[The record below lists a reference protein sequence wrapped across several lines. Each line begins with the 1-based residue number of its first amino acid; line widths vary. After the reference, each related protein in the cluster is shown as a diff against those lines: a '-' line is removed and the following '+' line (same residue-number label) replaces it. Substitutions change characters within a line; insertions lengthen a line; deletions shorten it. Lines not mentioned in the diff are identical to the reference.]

1 MARIGYTGGLSRQP
15 VKMDTAG
22 ANFFAGM
29 AGVQAMQQAQEKHQQ
44 EMAQSD
50 QKLALLQSAENRSER
65 ELQIKEQEAYRVD
78 TQFKAGLTTAKSK
91 VSTWNGRDKPQ
102 WGSRGLQ
109 SQWQSL
115 NDMRAD
121 IERRKSR
128 GQDAS
133 AQELA
138 FAQLS
143 QQYNTTYESER
154 YRNDASALA
163 TGVGGLYEELGL
175 QPDQEIQA
183 LLDGVMNADGD
194 PGGEPGPQGP
204 NAAQVGP
211 DALQKLRSE
220 RQRLLRYRQER
231 KQRELLALDLGSMQ
245 EVFNSLR
252 AGQIPEGFE
261 ISEDAAR
268 ALADMTV
275 ADDKALLMTGSNH
288 ALLELNK
295 ALGGAFS
302 ESLDPWNVN
311 SNIQDIQK
319 EVRRLKG
326 LFGMVRDKD
335 TMDTYNLQKDVE
347 LRMRDERKRFQERE
361 RMAESLTQHY
371 QQQGIPQDEMSPY
384 MLFAQVHRGQSLK
397 DDGMQYD
404 DSAEY
409 MELAQIV
416 ESRLEAIG
424 GPRHEAIKILD
435 ENWRK
440 GSKEREYFASI
451 APRFNEDQRRKGRG
465 NAAFWEAAARD
476 IAGQGMQ
483 MSEKPS
489 SPAIDQEFLELE
501 FTHLDDRGVL
511 DQFGSAGVQAADALA
526 NQALSAL
533 GTAANALGGVFGAT
547 PTMRDPW
554 KQAGVQSRM
563 YQRYNSGDAAR
574 DERLHTALKA
584 AGISEEEFFDRQ
596 ETGMGLDVLG
606 TVLDGEGI
614 KAKTSKQGQP
624 MTIMEYVARNPKKGG
639 RLLHALR
646 YPDEVYDTDHV
657 AEPDA
662 EPTQG
667 SRSTS
672 DRGVFEEERRRAIG
686 QRALGGERTP
696 IRATAEDR
704 DAARLAAEV
713 NDAERARVGLPGE
726 GRPPTQRQSIEQAVG
741 MEEFMRPA
749 EDAPV
754 DPEDPEPAGTPDR
767 PRGFK
772 GQSRDQ
778 MLGLEEAMRPE
789 TSASEDLRQRVRAG
803 AARGTGG
810 YADIGPGERLAP
822 TSQFANS
829 TPETLGEF
837 LQMTMVG
844 DRRFDPDTIPMAELQ
859 SMARSRLAQLRRRRD
874 ALSTA
879 GRRRGG
885 RKPSRAE
892 LNDLN
897 RMIRK
902 VEDLLLPE

>member
-44 EMAQSD
+44 DMAQSD

-109 SQWQSL
+109 NQWQSL

-154 YRNDASALA
+154 YRNDASTLA

-204 NAAQVGP
+204 NASQVGP

-261 ISEDAAR
+261 ISELAAQE
-268 ALADMTV
+268 LAQMTIG
-275 ADDKALLMTGSNH
+275 DDSSLLMSGSNH

-302 ESLDPWNVN
+302 ESLDPWNVG

-326 LFGMVRDKD
+326 LFGMVR
-335 TMDTYNLQKDVE
+335 TPESMEAYNMQKDVE

-371 QQQGIPQDEMSPY
+371 QQQGIPQEEMSPY

-440 GSKEREYFASI
+440 GAKEREYFASI
-451 APRFNEDQRRKGRG
+451 APRFNENQRRRGRG
-465 NAAFWEAAARD
+465 NGAYWEAAARD

-511 DQFGSAGVQAADALA
+511 DQLGSAGVQAADALA
-526 NQALSAL
+526 NEALSAL
-533 GTAANALGGVFGAT
+533 GTAANALGGVLGAT

-554 KQAGVQSRM
+554 KESGVQSRM
-563 YQRYNSGDAAR
+563 YQRYDSGDAAR

-584 AGISEEEFFDRQ
+584 AGISEEEFFNRQ

-614 KAKTSKQGQP
+614 KAKTSKRGQP

-646 YPDEVYDTDHV
+646 YPDEIYDRDYV

-662 EPTQG
+662 EPG
-667 SRSTS
+667 RPLIVE
-672 DRGVFEEERRRAIG
+672 DPFEPNIEGVP
-686 QRALGGERTP
+686 T
-696 IRATAEDR
+696 EDR
-704 DAARLAAEV
+704 MRAPDMSDYEQGLSPGTDADPNAPMQGTVEQNVDVETQLRDEQMRQGPILSEDTAPSGTPNRPAAE
-713 NDAERARVGLPGE
+713 
-726 GRPPTQRQSIEQAVG
+726 RQTWRTID
-741 MEEFMRPA
+741 A
-749 EDAPV
+749 EDALR
-754 DPEDPEPAGTPDR
+754 PD
-767 PRGFK
+767 F
-772 GQSRDQ
+772 SERDD
-778 MLGLEEAMRPE
+778 MH
-789 TSASEDLRQRVRAG
+789 QRVRAG

-810 YADIGPGERLAP
+810 YADVGAGDRLAP
-822 TSQFANS
+822 TRQFANS

-837 LQMTMVG
+837 LEVTMFG
-844 DRRFDPDTIPMAELQ
+844 DRRFDPDTIPMVQLQ
-859 SMARSRLAQLRRRRD
+859 DMARRRLTQLRRRRD
-874 ALSTA
+874 VLSKARNRA
-879 GRRRGG
+879 GSK
-885 RKPSRAE
+885 KPSRAE

-897 RMIRK
+897 RMIKR